1 MNDDDATVNLLI
13 VAGGRASCPWVT
25 DSQPGAKHLYKVLI
39 MDRFYIMDAKR
50 SKSRL
55 RTKEA

>member
-13 VAGGRASCPWVT
+13 VAGGGRASCPWVT

-39 MDRFYIMDAKR
+39 MDRFYIMDAK
-50 SKSRL
+50 KVEIQI
-55 RTKEA
+55 KN

>member
-39 MDRFYIMDAKR
+39 MDRFYIMDAK
-50 SKSRL
+50 KGEIQI
-55 RTKEA
+55 KN